1 MNLET
6 LISPNAVITDQPVKS
21 KKRALEV
28 LAVTLAEEA
37 SKAAQQTAETS
48 EITESDDLEKIDPFA
63 IFQLL
68 TDREKLGS
76 TGMGHGVAL
85 PHARCALTDHAIGA
99 MLKLDEGVDF
109 DSPDSQP
116 TDLVFALM
124 VPEQHTEEHLQILAH
139 LASLFS
145 DEDFCQAMRD
155 TADAEEIYNNLIS
168 WQVTSQAS

>member
-37 SKAAQQTAETS
+37 TRAAQQSAENTG
-48 EITESDDLEKIDPFA
+48 SDDLETIDPFT

-68 TDREKLGS
+68 TEREKLGS

-85 PHARCALTDHAIGA
+85 PHARCSLTDQAIGA
-99 MLKLDEGVDF
+99 MLKLDEGIDF
-109 DSPDSQP
+109 DSPDNQP

-124 VPEQHTEEHLQILAH
+124 VPEQHTDEHLQILAQ

-145 DEDFCQAMRD
+145 DEAFCQAMRD
-155 TADAEEIYNNLIS
+155 TNDAAEIYSNLIN

>member
-21 KKRALEV
+21 KKRALET

-37 SKAAQQTAETS
+37 TKAAQKTAEN
-48 EITESDDLEKIDPFA
+48 TESSESGNLEKIDPFA

-68 TDREKLGS
+68 TEREKLGS

-85 PHARCALTDHAIGA
+85 PHARCALTDQAIGA
-99 MLKLDEGVDF
+99 MLKLDEGIDF
-109 DSPDSQP
+109 DSPDNQP

-139 LASLFS
+139 LAALFS
-145 DEDFCQAMRD
+145 DEDFCRTMRN
-155 TADAEEIYNNLIS
+155 TADAAEIYKNLVN

>member
-21 KKRALEV
+21 KKRALET

-37 SKAAQQTAETS
+37 SRAAQQSAENTEAS
-48 EITESDDLEKIDPFA
+48 ESSDQEKIDPFT

-68 TDREKLGS
+68 TEREKLGS

-85 PHARCALTDHAIGA
+85 PHARCALTDQAIGA
-99 MLKLDEGVDF
+99 ILKLDEGIDF
-109 DSPDSQP
+109 DSPDKQP

-124 VPEQHTEEHLQILAH
+124 VPEQHTDEHLQILAH
-139 LASLFS
+139 LAALFS
-145 DEDFCQAMRD
+145 DEDFCRTIRN
-155 TADAEEIYNNLIS
+155 TADAGDIYNKLIS
-168 WQVTSQAS
+168 WQVTSKAS

>member
-21 KKRALEV
+21 KKRALET

-37 SKAAQQTAETS
+37 TKAAQQSAEN
-48 EITESDDLEKIDPFA
+48 TESSDSDDLEKIDPFA

-68 TDREKLGS
+68 TEREKLGS

-85 PHARCALTDHAIGA
+85 PHARCALTDQAIGA
-99 MLKLDEGVDF
+99 MLKLDEGIDF
-109 DSPDSQP
+109 DSPDKQK
-116 TDLVFALM
+116 TDLEFALM
-124 VPEQHTEEHLQILAH
+124 VPEQHTDEHLQILAH
-139 LASLFS
+139 LAALFS
-145 DEDFCQAMRD
+145 DEDFCRTMRN
-155 TADAEEIYNNLIS
+155 TADAAEIYNNLIS

>member
-21 KKRALEV
+21 KKRALET

-37 SKAAQQTAETS
+37 TKAALQSAETS
-48 EITESDDLEKIDPFA
+48 EITEFDGLEKIDPFA

-85 PHARCALTDHAIGA
+85 PHARCALTDQAIGA
-99 MLKLDEGVDF
+99 MLKLDEGIDF
-109 DSPDSQP
+109 DSPDNQP
-116 TDLVFALM
+116 TDLIFALM
-124 VPEQHTEEHLQILAH
+124 VPEQHTDEHLQILAH
-139 LASLFS
+139 LAALFS
-145 DEDFCQAMRD
+145 DEEFCRTMRN
-155 TADAEEIYNNLIS
+155 TTDAEDLYKNLIN

>member
-21 KKRALEV
+21 KKRALET

-37 SKAAQQTAETS
+37 SRTAQQTAVNTETS
-48 EITESDDLEKIDPFA
+48 EPDGLEKIDPFA

-85 PHARCALTDHAIGA
+85 PHARCALTDQAIGA
-99 MLKLDEGVDF
+99 MLKLDEGIDF
-109 DSPDSQP
+109 DSPDNQK
-116 TDLVFALM
+116 TDLIFALM
-124 VPEQHTEEHLQILAH
+124 VPEQHTDYIFSTVGEEWGFLGSALVIF
-139 LASLFS
+139 LFIAY
-145 DEDFCQAMRD
+145 F
-155 TADAEEIYNNLIS
+155 
-168 WQVTSQAS
+168 